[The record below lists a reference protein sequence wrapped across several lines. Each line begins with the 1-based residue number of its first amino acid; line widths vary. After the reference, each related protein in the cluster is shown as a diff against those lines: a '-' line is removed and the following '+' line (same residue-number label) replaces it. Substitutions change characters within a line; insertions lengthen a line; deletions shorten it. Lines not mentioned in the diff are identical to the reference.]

1 MDELA
6 SRGVLFSQA
15 RAQGPMTR
23 FSVPSLMSGRYFSE
37 LERTQGN
44 WPRIYESNLMMAEV
58 FRQGGYHTAAFHTIG
73 YLVPIFGLNQ
83 GFDTYDVSVVR
94 DRSPVHWNPT
104 SDLLTERILAYFD
117 SRISALPPGSP
128 WLVWAYY
135 GDPHSGYIRHEGM
148 PVFGPKIQDVYDQEI
163 FFTDLHLGKMLD
175 GLRER
180 GHLRDTVVIL
190 TSDHGEGLNEDDD
203 HGFRYHGQT
212 LYDNLLR
219 VPLILVSP
227 GVEPGVVDV
236 PVGNIDVMPT
246 LLELTR
252 QEMPAGAVLRG
263 RSLMPLVLGQ
273 TATHPP
279 VFSEKVTTNV
289 IPQKSMVEWPYKI
302 IWRLGT
308 NRWELFNLVEDP
320 QELRSLRKEEPE
332 TFARMKD
339 RIQRWRSLELTERKA
354 HLPSKAP

>member
-1 MDELA
+1 
-6 SRGVLFSQA
+6 
-15 RAQGPMTR
+15 
-23 FSVPSLMSGRYFSE
+23 
-37 LERTQGN
+37 
-44 WPRIYESNLMMAEV
+44 
-58 FRQGGYHTAAFHTIG
+58 
-73 YLVPIFGLNQ
+73 
-83 GFDTYDVSVVR
+83 
-94 DRSPVHWNPT
+94 
-104 SDLLTERILAYFD
+104 
-117 SRISALPPGSP
+117 
-128 WLVWAYY
+128 
-135 GDPHSGYIRHEGM
+135 M